1 MPQTPI
7 TSPNE
12 EQQEKLLDESLG
24 IVKVQSFQMK
34 CCLDKG
40 MDQLIVFNE
49 FCIELMIIELK
60 EN

>member
-40 MDQLIVFNE
+40 MNQLIVFNDH
-49 FCIELMIIELK
+49 
-60 EN
+60 

>member
-40 MDQLIVFNE
+40 LDQLMFLMS
-49 FCIELMIIELK
+49 IELMIIELK